1 MEVYRMANVNNCP
14 CDCFDSQEELH
25 RDLTWAEF
33 QNLSSEELNN
43 GTIYF
48 ITDLDSKQKLIEELI
63 AEIRRANDLLESLRT
78 YPFIDEIEPIDKD
91 LFDEPEQDT
100 GLDEDEPEGGTE

>member
-1 MEVYRMANVNNCP
+1 MANINNCP

-33 QNLSSEELNN
+33 QKLSSEELNN

-63 AEIRRANDLLESLRT
+63 AEIRRANDLLESLKN
-78 YPFIDEIEPIDKD
+78 YLFIDEVEPIDKD
-91 LFDEPEQDT
+91 LFDDNA
-100 GLDEDEPEGGTE
+100 PEGGTEQEVK